1 MQEENVL
8 GKKIKFLREKLGLT
22 QLQLASKL
30 GVSSSTIGMYEQG
43 RREPSSSMLSRI
55 CFELNTST
63 DYIIGFAKRETR
75 LETEVNEIIKEFTTS
90 LQMKHN
96 LTFNGKP
103 IGEDDVKKIITAIRL
118 AANIAVPN
126 VNQN

>member
-1 MQEENVL
+1 MQENTL
-8 GKKIKFLREKLGLT
+8 GKKIKALRENLGLT

-43 RREPSSSMLSRI
+43 RREPSSSMLSKI

-63 DYIIGFAKRETR
+63 DYLIGFAKRDTQI
-75 LETEVNEIIKEFTTS
+75 ETEVSEIIKEFTSS
-90 LQMKHN
+90 LQMKEN

-103 IGEDDVKKIITAIRL
+103 IGEDDVKKIITAIRV
-118 AANIAVPN
+118 AATIAVPN
-126 VNQN
+126 NKT